1 MKLKTSKKI
10 VSLLIVAM
18 LGISVAACS
27 NKEDKAADKPKEEK
41 TQQTESKD
49 EKNVTTKDEYTY
61 DNNEYLTSIAWLEK
75 NMKDNKNL
83 VIIDARS
90 DKDYAKGH
98 IPGAVN
104 VAWQGL
110 SKMEGKA
117 GDKDWGTLQGEEDLS
132 KSLGALGI
140 SKDSQVV
147 VYANKDAWG
156 EDGRVTWSLKR
167 AGVDARMLNGGFD
180 LWSSEKKETTKDV
193 PEVKPAEMTVSE
205 IKPDMNISTDDLK
218 KEYKD
223 LKVIDA
229 RAKDEYEGAV
239 NFGEAR
245 GGHLPDA
252 INVPFTELYNED
264 GTLKNKDEIVK
275 IMEKAGVKKEDSI
288 ATYCTAGIRSAHM
301 ALALKNAG
309 FENVRNY
316 DSSFYEWAAD
326 ESNEVVK

>member
-27 NKEDKAADKPKEEK
+27 NKEADKPKEEK

-49 EKNVTTKDEYTY
+49 EKSVTTKDEYTY
-61 DNNEYLTSIAWLEK
+61 DNNEYLTSISWLEK

-132 KSLGALGI
+132 KTIGALGI

-147 VYANKDAWG
+147 VYAGTFIASGKCPPLASPKLTAPSYSSFALVSIIF
-156 EDGRVTWSLKR
+156 RSLYSFFKSS
-167 AGVDARMLNGGFD
+167 VDIFISGLISD
-180 LWSSEKKETTKDV
+180 
-193 PEVKPAEMTVSE
+193 TV
-205 IKPDMNISTDDLK
+205 ISTGFTSGTSLVVSFFSEDH
-218 KEYKD
+218 
-223 LKVIDA
+223 
-229 RAKDEYEGAV
+229 RS
-239 NFGEAR
+239 N
-245 GGHLPDA
+245 P
-252 INVPFTELYNED
+252 PFN
-264 GTLKNKDEIVK
+264 I
-275 IMEKAGVKKEDSI
+275 
-288 ATYCTAGIRSAHM
+288 
-301 ALALKNAG
+301 LASTDIIK
-309 FENVRNY
+309 
-316 DSSFYEWAAD
+316 
-326 ESNEVVK
+326 